1 MLWPTICVD
10 NFFDEPEKVK
20 QFSDTL
26 KFNKDPLGKW
36 PGERTDLLHEVNKE
50 FVYFT
55 TKKIMSIL
63 FPMNHSDI
71 KSEVEQ
77 TFQKIN
83 GNIYKNKGW
92 VHRDTPKELTAI
104 VYLSNHLKCGTSLFK
119 PKKIFNKCI
128 NTNFKEEFYKEESKI
143 TAENK
148 YLNENN
154 DQFEKI
160 LTMDSRFNRLI
171 IFDSNNYHAAEKFN
185 EENINEDRLTLI
197 TFFNNISGNHNKYPL
212 TEMKRV

>member
-10 NFFDEPEKVK
+10 NFFEEPEEIKK
-20 QFSDTL
+20 FSNTL
-26 KFNKDPLGKW
+26 KFNEDPFGKW
-36 PGERTDLLHEVNKE
+36 PGERTNLLHEINKD
-50 FVYFT
+50 FVDFT
-55 TKKIMSIL
+55 TKKIISVLYPINYHDMRW
-63 FPMNHSDI
+63 
-71 KSEVEQ
+71 EAQQ

-92 VHRDTPKELTAI
+92 VHKDVPRELTAI
-104 VYLSNHLKCGTSLFK
+104 IYLSNHLKCGTSLFK
-119 PKKIFNKCI
+119 PKDFFNKCI
-128 NTNFKEEFYKEESKI
+128 NTDFKQKFYKEKSKI
-143 TAENK
+143 TIENK

-160 LTMDSRFNRLI
+160 LTIDSRFNRLI
-171 IFDSNNYHAAEKFN
+171 VFDSNHFHAAEKFN

-197 TFFNNISGNHNKYPL
+197 TFFTNISGNYNKYPI

>member
-10 NFFDEPEKVK
+10 NFFEEPEKVK

-36 PGERTDLLHEVNKE
+36 PGERTMHLHEINKE
-50 FVYFT
+50 FFEFV
-55 TKKIMSIL
+55 TKKIISIL
-63 FPMNHSDI
+63 FPMNYRDMRWQAI
-71 KSEVEQ
+71 Q
-77 TFQKIN
+77 MFQKIN
-83 GNIYKNKGW
+83 GNIYKNNGW
-92 VHRDTPKELTAI
+92 VHSDSPNELTAI

-119 PKKIFNKCI
+119 PKKFFYNVI
-128 NTNFKEEFYKEESKI
+128 NNNFKEEFYKEVNKI

-154 DQFEKI
+154 ERFEKI
-160 LTMDSRFNRLI
+160 HTIDSRLNRI
-171 IFDSNNYHAAEKFN
+171 VIFDSNHFHAAEKFI

-197 TFFNNISGNHNKYPL
+197 TFFTTISGNYNKYPL